1 MTSPFFRVELEPPP
15 WLYHLMARGPFF
27 KRVYRLFLADL
38 TAALPPGA
46 SLLDVGTGPGYL
58 LDYLLAL
65 RPDLRVFGLDL
76 SYQMLRRGQARRTR
90 LALPSW
96 PGVVGRAGDLPF
108 LPGVFDQALATF
120 SFHIW
125 RRPAKGVAE
134 VSRVLKPGGRAWFYE
149 MNREAA
155 SQQLRAFAAAEKIP
169 YLLVYLGFRTMSWHH
184 ALRAGDFARVF
195 KEAGVSRWRLEP
207 VHHLFWRGEVEA

>member
-46 SLLDVGTGPGYL
+46 GLLDVGTGPGFL
-58 LDYLLAL
+58 LDYLFAL

-76 SYQMLRRGQARRTR
+76 SHQMLRRGQRRRRR
-90 LALPSW
+90 LSLSPW
-96 PGVVGRAGDLPF
+96 PGVVAQAEDLPF
-108 LPGVFDQALATF
+108 AAGVFDQTLATF

-125 RRPAKGVAE
+125 RRPAKGVVE
-134 VSRVLKPGGRAWFYE
+134 ISRVLKPGGRAWFYE
-149 MNREAA
+149 MNREAS
-155 SQQLRAFAAAEKIP
+155 SQELRRFATSENIP
-169 YLLVYLGFRTMSWHH
+169 FPLVFFGFRTLSWHH
-184 ALRAGDFARVF
+184 ALRAKDFARVF
-195 KEAGVSRWRLEP
+195 REAGIGRWHLEP
-207 VHHLFWRGEVEA
+207 AHHLFWRAEIEA